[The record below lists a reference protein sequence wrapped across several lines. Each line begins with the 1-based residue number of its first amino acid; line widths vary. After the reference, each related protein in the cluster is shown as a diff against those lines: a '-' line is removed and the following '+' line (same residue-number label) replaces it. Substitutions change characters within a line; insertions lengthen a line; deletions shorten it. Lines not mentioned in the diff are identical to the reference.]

1 MEHNNREMSMQSGEK
16 SASAGMQDVRMYLR
30 EVRFAF
36 RRTEVLCERAEKYRT
51 LAMRAT
57 GRTDALRVSGTPQRS
72 KMETYVLEL
81 VDTHAELQK
90 EINAL
95 LALSREAE
103 KLIGQLED
111 DRHRAVLQLRY
122 LCAMT
127 WEEVAEKMKYTL
139 RWTHKMHR
147 EAVAKLERIWAQGK
161 VS

>member
-1 MEHNNREMSMQSGEK
+1 MEHNNRETSMHDEER
-16 SASAGMQDVRMYLR
+16 SASASMQDVRNYLR

-72 KMETYVLEL
+72 KVETYVLEL

-90 EINAL
+90 EINEL
-95 LALSREAE
+95 LSLSREAE
-103 KLIGQLED
+103 AWIKKLDD
-111 DRHRAVLQLRY
+111 DRYRAVLQLRY

-127 WEEVAEKMKYTL
+127 WEEVADKMKYNV

-147 EAVAKLERIWAQGK
+147 EAVEALARIWSPQ
-161 VS
+161 